1 LLSGRAIIESVNPFA
16 DRPHTLRRP
25 RRTARTAAAI
35 IATACL
41 TLLAEACGGS
51 PVSQAAQLGSATSA
65 GATHLNAALAF
76 SRCMRSHGVRNF
88 PDPDTEGNV
97 PSSTQ
102 QALGVPKQTT
112 LAAGEACK
120 RLLPSGRGGA
130 GTRGD
135 QQKLAFALKVAQC
148 MRRLGFPTYPD
159 PTGPTASSQG
169 SGTRFDGTS
178 IDIKSPR
185 FQATETACEKQ
196 AKKALGL
203 P

>member
-1 LLSGRAIIESVNPFA
+1 VNPFA
-16 DRPHTLRRP
+16 DRTRILHRP
-25 RRTARTAAAI
+25 RSTARSAAAI

-51 PVSQAAQLGSATSA
+51 PGSPVVQLGSAASA
-65 GATHLNAALAF
+65 GSARLNAALAF

-97 PSSTQ
+97 PSLRQ
-102 QALGVPKQTT
+102 QALDVPKQTM

-120 RLLPSGRGGA
+120 RLLPRGVA
-130 GTRGD
+130 AVTRGD

-159 PTGPTASSQG
+159 PTGPTASNQG

-185 FQATETACEKQ
+185 FQVTQTACEKR
-196 AKKALGL
+196 ARKALGL